1 MKKILILVLFIYGC
15 VANTGIVKI
24 SDDTYMYAKQSG
36 WEQSGASIKVQ
47 LYKEAN
53 DFCKAEGKK
62 FVQVSNKSNDGGPAK
77 FTSAEIQFQ
86 CVPDGIKQ

>member
-1 MKKILILVLFIYGC
+1 MKKLLLLFITFLLTGC
-15 VANTGIVKI
+15 ASNSGIVKI

-36 WEQSGASIKVQ
+36 WEQSGAAIKVQ

-53 DFCKAEGKK
+53 EFCKAQGKK
-62 FVQVSNKSNDGGPAK
+62 FVQISNQSNDGGPAK

-86 CVPDGIKQ
+86 CAE

>member
-1 MKKILILVLFIYGC
+1 MQKKLILMLGFFIYGC
-15 VANTGIVKI
+15 ASNTGIVKI

-36 WEQSGASIKVQ
+36 WEQSGAAIQVQ

-53 DFCKAEGKK
+53 EFCKAQGKK

-77 FTSAEIQFQ
+77 FTSAEIQFK
-86 CVPDGIKQ
+86 CELK